1 MEVMCTLY
9 INVYRYFDPSNII
22 FDNYELRMYNS
33 EQYIKTICELPKNH
47 KLDKIL
53 YNDNYFI

>member
-1 MEVMCTLY
+1 MCTLY